1 MLSFVLGIL
10 MGLDHDIHH
19 STHSL
24 VEFLVAFLSD
34 GLMLLINWEIME
46 VVPERM
52 TGRALGFTTVCIP
65 GSSGISL
72 HHTLL
77 YFLI

>member
-1 MLSFVLGIL
+1 

-24 VEFLVAFLSD
+24 VEFFFAFVSD

-65 GSSGISL
+65 GGLGISL
-72 HHTLL
+72 RHTLL